1 MSSVQKA
8 LPLPEIFY
16 SGKSKDYFIENDRH
30 LWITVNEGS
39 VKRHLK
45 QQGFI
50 SELVKGEALSP
61 LDACL
66 TAIQLQQDVH
76 YAAPLAG
83 YDSGI
88 YDINNR
94 RVLVTDSPRLIEPK
108 KGEWPLLKQ
117 IFEGMFND
125 SLGDQRPYFD
135 GWMKTAIASLRKK
148 KWQPGQVL
156 ALAGPIRSAKS
167 LCQALITRMLGG
179 RSAQPYQFMT
189 GATTFNGDLFAAE
202 HLMIEDVAESTNI
215 TKRRHFAA
223 QIKAFS
229 VNREQ
234 HCHGKNQQA
243 LTLTPFWRVSISL
256 NDEAERLL
264 VLPPVDED
272 IADKLMLLKVQKRD
286 MPMPTETPD
295 QMEAFWNA
303 LVAELPAY
311 LHHLETWAIPEALR
325 SPRFSIIHYH
335 HPELLAALEAL
346 SPEQQLLEMIDAEI
360 FDPTFNRH
368 DPWEGTAADLRNYLT
383 GENRDCR
390 KIAETLLYTPV
401 SCGTYLSRLT
411 AKHPERVTMRRIHG
425 VHRYTI
431 TPPPPNVA

>member
-1 MSSVQKA
+1 
-8 LPLPEIFY
+8 
-16 SGKSKDYFIENDRH
+16 
-30 LWITVNEGS
+30 
-39 VKRHLK
+39 
-45 QQGFI
+45 
-50 SELVKGEALSP
+50 
-61 LDACL
+61 
-66 TAIQLQQDVH
+66 
-76 YAAPLAG
+76 
-83 YDSGI
+83 
-88 YDINNR
+88 
-94 RVLVTDSPRLIEPK
+94 
-108 KGEWPLLKQ
+108 
-117 IFEGMFND
+117 
-125 SLGDQRPYFD
+125 
-135 GWMKTAIASLRKK
+135 
-148 KWQPGQVL
+148 
-156 ALAGPIRSAKS
+156 
-167 LCQALITRMLGG
+167 
-179 RSAQPYQFMT
+179 MT